1 MSRRYCLVAEMDKP
15 HLKVS
20 AFFSLALCFHI
31 LAIVSSAQTDTA
43 KQRLHGIELY
53 NEKKY
58 NEAAGLLKKAVKSN
72 KADADAWY
80 YLGLSLLQNPK
91 ALKDA
96 SKAFETATKLRP
108 NSADMHIAFAYA
120 LLRRNKTDDA
130 GREARAALHIQPSG
144 EAYYLLGA
152 YFLRTGAR
160 DEAVRNAEMAIR
172 LQPLYGPAYLLK
184 SQALASFFGDVL
196 ISESQASSE
205 DRKARFSQA
214 ASALEKYLE
223 LSPNADN
230 RQTWNEQLESL
241 RFYINAPKPGEKKL
255 VFTGKEVTTKARVL
269 SKPEPSYTEAARAS
283 DVTGTVIMRAIF
295 TAKGEVKHLLI
306 IQSLPLGLTEQAIKA
321 ARRIK
326 FIPATKDGQPVSTYI
341 QLEYNFNLF

>member
-1 MSRRYCLVAEMDKP
+1 MNKP
-15 HLKVS
+15 HLRVS

-31 LAIVSSAQTDTA
+31 LATVNFAQSDIA
-43 KQRLHGIELY
+43 NDRRLGIQLY

-58 NEAAGLLKKAVKSN
+58 YEATSALRKAVKID

-80 YLGLSLLQNPK
+80 YLGLSLVQNPK

-108 NSADMHIAFAYA
+108 NSAAVHIAFAYA
-120 LLRRNKTDDA
+120 LLKRNKNDDA
-130 GREARAALHIQPSG
+130 GREAKAALNIEPSA

-152 YFLRTGAR
+152 YFLRTGER

-172 LQPLYGPAYLLK
+172 LEPLYSPPYLLK

-196 ISESQASSE
+196 VSESQASSE
-205 DRKARFSQA
+205 ERKASFSQA
-214 ASALEKYLE
+214 AAALERYLE

-230 RQTWNEQLESL
+230 RDTWNEQLESL

-255 VFTGKEVTTKARVL
+255 VFNGKEVTTKVRVL
-269 SKPEPSYTEAARAS
+269 SKPEPSYTDAARAGG
-283 DVTGTVIMRAIF
+283 VTGTVVIRAVF
-295 TAKGEVKHLLI
+295 TAEGGVSHLLI

-321 ARRIK
+321 ARKIK